1 MNDSIKHLIEE
12 SIGTGEVLEIIY
24 LGGSHPG
31 VKRRVVFQKLED
43 NGDKVRVVDLNEPGV
58 AKVFFINKI
67 FRPEDLTEEEISRLV
82 PDYST
87 KDFNTLQELYDE
99 CSQKV
104 LLREYELEFVSESQ
118 KLNVYK
124 YRFFKN
130 GNKRRKLH
138 FSLYFQEFVTDYSIC
153 ESGELIDIQKPAQRP
168 WAIGNKRFS
177 RFPKAAKEFLKLFK
191 ECIQK

>member
-104 LLREYELEFVSESQ
+104 LLREFELEFVPESQ

-124 YRFFKN
+124 YRFFKMAI
-130 GNKRRKLH
+130 KEESFISH
-138 FSLYFQEFVTDYSIC
+138 FTSKSSLPIMAYLRA
-153 ESGELIDIQKPAQRP
+153 ESL
-168 WAIGNKRFS
+168 
-177 RFPKAAKEFLKLFK
+177 
-191 ECIQK
+191 